1 MIYFDNAA
9 TSFPKPPQVIDAAV
23 EYMTRIGANPGRSGH
38 SLSFRAGEIVF
49 EARKKLAKFFGV
61 KNPMNVVFCSNAT
74 DALNL
79 AIKGLVKKG
88 DHVIT
93 SSLEHNSVIRP
104 LKRLEK
110 DKIIEL
116 TVLKG
121 DERGVLSVEEIEQ
134 AIKPETKLFVLN
146 QMSNVTGTVQPV
158 REIGEFCRS
167 KGIILIADC
176 AQSAG
181 IITIN
186 IELDY
191 IDILCFAGH
200 KGLYGPTGTGGMII
214 RDGFDF
220 KKIRP
225 LKEGGTGSMSESVN
239 QPDFMPDIF
248 ESGTLNVAGIAGLS
262 KGIDFLN
269 SLPEGLNS
277 LQLHKQTLQKY
288 FIEKAKKYI
297 KGFVTQSETNGL
309 GIVSFTITGVSVS
322 EVTERLSDSYGIMS
336 RQGLHC
342 SPLAHQIMG
351 TFPEGSVRFGFSVY
365 NTRDEVD
372 AALQALKEL
381 YGNK

>member
-9 TSFPKPPQVIDAAV
+9 TSFPKPPQVVEAAV

-61 KNPMNVVFCSNAT
+61 KNPMNVVFCPNAT

-79 AIKGLVKKG
+79 AVKGLLKKN

-93 SSLEHNSVIRP
+93 SSMEHNSVIRP

-116 TVLKG
+116 TVLNG
-121 DERGVLSVEEIEQ
+121 DERGVLSVAEIVK
-134 AIKPETKLFVLN
+134 AIKPETRAVVLN
-146 QMSNVTGTVQPV
+146 HMSNVTGIVQPV

-167 KGIILIADC
+167 KGIIFIADC

-181 IITIN
+181 IIPIDM
-186 IELDY
+186 EADY
-191 IDILCFAGH
+191 IDIACFAGH
-200 KGLYGPTGTGGMII
+200 KGLYGPTGTGGMVI

-248 ESGTLNVAGIAGLS
+248 ESGTLNATGIAGLS

-277 LQLHKQTLQKY
+277 VQLHKQTLQKY

-309 GIVSFTITGVSVS
+309 GIVSFTITGTSVS
-322 EVTERLSDSYGIMS
+322 EITEKLSDGYGIMS

-342 SPLAHQIMG
+342 SPLAHKLLG
-351 TFPEGSVRFGFSVY
+351 TFPDGTVRFAFSVF